1 MSGSPASAP
10 SGPGTD
16 RADGAAGRPAGRLLR
31 FVLAILPRTAA
42 GRKLAAGAVADSVG
56 SGMFLAASTLY
67 FVTVVGIPATRVG
80 AVISVAGIIGLIS
93 PVPFGRL
100 ADRVGPTRVY
110 VALLAA
116 RGVGYAGFALV
127 DSFWPYAVLTC
138 VLTALDRGCSPL
150 QQVVVGLI
158 EGGENQ
164 ARTMAS
170 IRSVRNIGLT
180 AGFLLAGAVLAIEH
194 RAAFAALFLGNAL
207 TFFVIALVVE
217 RLRRGLESPA
227 GATTAKQAGAVAKQA
242 GPGQE
247 KTGAGPEKTAGPE
260 PEKTGPGPEK
270 TGPGPEKAGP
280 LAQEAAGEPDSGPAR
295 VRSPFLDLRFLL
307 FTVSN
312 GILSL
317 HDSVLFL
324 LLPLWLTTATSAPAS
339 AVSVLLAVNTVLT
352 VLLQVY
358 VAKFADTTARAL
370 RLIWFALVPLL
381 LSCGVFAGAEYVPAW
396 PAAAFAVIAVVLLT
410 VGENVH
416 SVAVWNLSYDMSPA
430 PARARYLAT
439 FSLGVTGQQIVGP
452 VLMTAVVLPLGT
464 SGWALLAGVFL
475 LAGLGLR
482 ATGGPRPAPT
492 ADRAPAPE
500 PAATAGATGSPASTD
515 TPTTPTPSEVT
526 S

>member
-31 FVLAILPRTAA
+31 LVLAILPSTAA

-80 AVISVAGIIGLIS
+80 AVISIAGIIGLIS

-227 GATTAKQAGAVAKQA
+227 GATTAKQAGAGA
-242 GPGQE
+242 E
-247 KTGAGPEKTAGPE
+247 KTGAGPEKT
-260 PEKTGPGPEK
+260 
-270 TGPGPEKAGP
+270 GP

-492 ADRAPAPE
+492 ADRAPE
-500 PAATAGATGSPASTD
+500 PAVTAGAIGSPASTD

>member
-31 FVLAILPRTAA
+31 LVLAILPSTAA

-80 AVISVAGIIGLIS
+80 AVISIAGIIGLIS

-242 GPGQE
+242 GPG
-247 KTGAGPEKTAGPE
+247 PEE
-260 PEKTGPGPEK
+260 TGPGPEE
-270 TGPGPEKAGP
+270 TGP

-500 PAATAGATGSPASTD
+500 PAVAAASTGSPASTD
-515 TPTTPTPSEVT
+515 APTTPTPSEVT

>member
-1 MSGSPASAP
+1 MSESPASRS

-16 RADGAAGRPAGRLLR
+16 GAADRPAGRILR
-31 FVLAILPRTAA
+31 LALAILPRTSA

-67 FVTVVGIPATRVG
+67 FVTVVGIPATQVG
-80 AVISVAGIIGLIS
+80 AVISIASIIGLIS

-110 VALLAA
+110 VILLAA

-217 RLRRGLESPA
+217 RLRRRVEDPA
-227 GATTAKQAGAVAKQA
+227 GAVTVKKAVPLAEETAAE
-242 GPGQE
+242 PD
-247 KTGAGPEKTAGPE
+247 PE
-260 PEKTGPGPEK
+260 PAP
-270 TGPGPEKAGP
+270 
-280 LAQEAAGEPDSGPAR
+280 

-352 VLLQVY
+352 VVLQVY

-381 LSCGVFAGAEYVPAW
+381 LSCGVFAGAEHVPAW

-464 SGWALLAGVFL
+464 AGWALLAGVFL

-482 ATGGPRPAPT
+482 ATGGPRPEPAV
-492 ADRAPAPE
+492 DHAPAPA
-500 PAATAGATGSPASTD
+500 PAATARATGSPAPTD
-515 TPTTPTPSEVT
+515 TPTTPTLSEVE

>member
-31 FVLAILPRTAA
+31 LVLAILPSTAA

-80 AVISVAGIIGLIS
+80 AVISIAGIIGLIS

-227 GATTAKQAGAVAKQA
+227 GATTAKQSGAGA
-242 GPGQE
+242 E
-247 KTGAGPEKTAGPE
+247 KTGAGPEKT
-260 PEKTGPGPEK
+260 
-270 TGPGPEKAGP
+270 GP

-492 ADRAPAPE
+492 ADRAPE
-500 PAATAGATGSPASTD
+500 PAVTAGATGSPASTD

>member
-1 MSGSPASAP
+1 MSGSPASGP
-10 SGPGTD
+10 SGPGRD
-16 RADGAAGRPAGRLLR
+16 RADGAAGRPPGRLLR
-31 FVLAILPRTAA
+31 LLLAILPTTPA

-80 AVISVAGIIGLIS
+80 AVISIASIIGLIS

-110 VALLAA
+110 VMLLAA

-217 RLRRGLESPA
+217 RLRRGVESPA
-227 GATTAKQAGAVAKQA
+227 GDATAKQAGAGPEETCA
-242 GPGQE
+242 GP
-247 KTGAGPEKTAGPE
+247 PEAVP
-260 PEKTGPGPEK
+260 P
-270 TGPGPEKAGP
+270 
-280 LAQEAAGEPDSGPAR
+280 AQEAAGEPASGPAR

-312 GILSL
+312 GILTL

-381 LSCGVFAGAEYVPAW
+381 LSCGVFAGAEHVPAW

-492 ADRAPAPE
+492 ADRALAPE
-500 PAATAGATGSPASTD
+500 AGVTAGAAGSPASTG

>member
-1 MSGSPASAP
+1 
-10 SGPGTD
+10 
-16 RADGAAGRPAGRLLR
+16 
-31 FVLAILPRTAA
+31 
-42 GRKLAAGAVADSVG
+42 
-56 SGMFLAASTLY
+56 MFLAASTLY

-80 AVISVAGIIGLIS
+80 AVISIAGIIGLIS

-227 GATTAKQAGAVAKQA
+227 GATTAKQAG
-242 GPGQE
+242 P
-247 KTGAGPEKTAGPE
+247 GPEKTA
-260 PEKTGPGPEK
+260 GPGPEK
-270 TGPGPEKAGP
+270 TGPGPEEAGP

>member
-16 RADGAAGRPAGRLLR
+16 RADGAAGGPAGRLLR

-80 AVISVAGIIGLIS
+80 AVISIAGVIGLIS

-227 GATTAKQAGAVAKQA
+227 GATTAKQAGPEPEQA
-242 GPGQE
+242 GPGPEQA
-247 KTGAGPEKTAGPE
+247 GAGPEET
-260 PEKTGPGPEK
+260 
-270 TGPGPEKAGP
+270 GP
-280 LAQEAAGEPDSGPAR
+280 LAQEAAGEPDSGPTR

-492 ADRAPAPE
+492 ADHAPAPE
-500 PAATAGATGSPASTD
+500 PAVTAGATGSPASTD

>member
-31 FVLAILPRTAA
+31 LVLAILPSTAA

-80 AVISVAGIIGLIS
+80 AVISIAGIIGLIS

-194 RAAFAALFLGNAL
+194 RAAFASLFLGNAL

-227 GATTAKQAGAVAKQA
+227 GATTAKQAGAGA
-242 GPGQE
+242 E
-247 KTGAGPEKTAGPE
+247 KTGAGPEKT
-260 PEKTGPGPEK
+260 
-270 TGPGPEKAGP
+270 GP

-492 ADRAPAPE
+492 ADRAPE
-500 PAATAGATGSPASTD
+500 PAVTAGAIGSPASTD

>member
-1 MSGSPASAP
+1 MSTKRTRQP
-10 SGPGTD
+10 SNAGAGT
-16 RADGAAGRPAGRLLR
+16 GAEQTSGLLR
-31 FVLAILPRTAA
+31 FALAILPRTSA

-56 SGMFLAASTLY
+56 SGMFLAASALY
-67 FVTVVGIPATRVG
+67 FVTVVGIPATQVG
-80 AVISVAGIIGLIS
+80 GVLSVASIIGLVS
-93 PVPFGRL
+93 PVPLGRL

-110 VALLAA
+110 VILLAA

-127 DSFWPYAVLTC
+127 DSFWPYALLTC
-138 VLTALDRGCSPL
+138 VLTGLDRGCSPL

-180 AGFLLAGAVLAIEH
+180 AGFLLAGAVLAVEH
-194 RAAFAALFLGNAL
+194 RAAFVALFLGNAL
-207 TFFVIALVVE
+207 TFFVIAVVVE
-217 RLRRGLESPA
+217 RLRRGLEVPA
-227 GATTAKQAGAVAKQA
+227 GEAGQAGAAKKTVPPPA
-242 GPGQE
+242 GDGESAREP
-247 KTGAGPEKTAGPE
+247 APAPAPAPAPE
-260 PEKTGPGPEK
+260 P
-270 TGPGPEKAGP
+270 
-280 LAQEAAGEPDSGPAR
+280 

-312 GILSL
+312 GVLSL

-339 AVSVLLAVNTVLT
+339 VVSVLLAVNTVLT

-370 RLIWFALVPLL
+370 KLIWFALLPLL
-381 LSCGVFAGAEYVPAW
+381 LSCGVFAGAEHVSVW
-396 PAAAFAVIAVVLLT
+396 PAVACAVIAVALLT

-464 SGWALLAGVFL
+464 VGWALLAGVFL

-482 ATGGPRPAPT
+482 ATGGPRPTPAPE
-492 ADRAPAPE
+492 DGGHAPAPKS
-500 PAATAGATGSPASTD
+500 AGTASPADAPARPGTPAPTD
-515 TPTTPTPSEVT
+515 TPTPTEV
-526 S
+526 SP

>member
-16 RADGAAGRPAGRLLR
+16 RANGAAGRPSGRLLR
-31 FVLAILPRTAA
+31 FVLAILPSTSA

-80 AVISVAGIIGLIS
+80 AVISIAGIIGLIS

-227 GATTAKQAGAVAKQA
+227 GAGAGATTAKQAGA
-242 GPGQE
+242 GPE
-247 KTGAGPEKTAGPE
+247 KTGAGPEKT
-260 PEKTGPGPEK
+260 
-270 TGPGPEKAGP
+270 GP

-500 PAATAGATGSPASTD
+500 PAVTAGATGSPASTD
-515 TPTTPTPSEVT
+515 TPTTPTTPTPSEVT

>member
-80 AVISVAGIIGLIS
+80 AVISIAGVIGLIS

-227 GATTAKQAGAVAKQA
+227 GATTAKQAGPGPEQA
-242 GPGQE
+242 
-247 KTGAGPEKTAGPE
+247 GAGPKQAGPE
-260 PEKTGPGPEK
+260 PEQAGPGPEQA
-270 TGPGPEKAGP
+270 GPGPEETGP
-280 LAQEAAGEPDSGPAR
+280 LAQEAAGEPDSGPTR

-492 ADRAPAPE
+492 ADHAPAPE
-500 PAATAGATGSPASTD
+500 PAVTAGATGSPASTD

>member
-31 FVLAILPRTAA
+31 LVLAILPSTAA

-80 AVISVAGIIGLIS
+80 AVISIAGIIGLIS

-227 GATTAKQAGAVAKQA
+227 GATTAKQAGAGA
-242 GPGQE
+242 E
-247 KTGAGPEKTAGPE
+247 RTGAGPAKT
-260 PEKTGPGPEK
+260 
-270 TGPGPEKAGP
+270 GP

-492 ADRAPAPE
+492 ADRAPE
-500 PAATAGATGSPASTD
+500 PAVTAGASGSPASTD